1 MPPGYTRGMYTP
13 GASKSWL
20 GRSAFTTIAWAASI
34 IPGLAADA
42 APAAAPAASEPLRS
56 IAAIL
61 ALPPAEIDAEPEAVV
76 RGVVT
81 TACTPYFVIED
92 AGSAMFIAGFGDVEA
107 DGTAAPIIEP
117 GMILEI
123 EGRVIP
129 GGYAPTL
136 SGRRTRVV
144 GRGPVPPPMPA
155 DLGRL
160 SRGVDEGRRV
170 TVRGVVQGMGE
181 GLLEHLDPIPVFM
194 LDVDNRPLPITCFG
208 SVRTLDLRRLVDAE
222 VQVTGV
228 GVGFRNSRGQFAGPA
243 IIVVDPAD
251 IDILVPPP
259 ADPFAGEIAPLET
272 FARYSAQAHSGHRIR
287 TEGTVSYAAP
297 GLLYL
302 QEGSAAVRVDLAPV
316 AADAG
321 AAEPPLAPGDRVQ
334 VAGFLDMNRSVAGLT
349 FAVARRVGSGS
360 APEPEPLAV
369 AEIARVAE
377 QFRKMSWMTKP
388 GSHDGRLVRCTGVV
402 ESLEK
407 TPAGLTATLSSPG
420 SRWFAMLTPG
430 PSAAALPQLAVGS
443 TVAVAGILRL
453 DLDAARINGL
463 IVDHPTMSR
472 ITLLA
477 RDAADIEVVRPA
489 PWWTPRRLGVAVLS
503 LAGAAAAL
511 AAWSVTLGREVRR
524 QTAFAVEEAAGRR
537 AAAAEF
543 EATLRERS
551 RLAVNLHDTV
561 LQWLTGVGFQLKA
574 CESAGGRDDRPTLAT
589 HLAVARQM
597 IDHAATQLRG
607 TVWSLRSVTADG
619 MPFQESLVR
628 LVDQAAAGHDA
639 HVSLSVAPDLP
650 DLPPLVAGNLLL
662 VLQEAIHNALHHA
675 APSNVRVT
683 LAADRAASDVVAE
696 VRDDGCGF
704 TVGEQVGPAQGHFGL
719 DGMRER
725 VVRLG
730 GSLAVVSAPDEG
742 TIITARVPW
751 TLADLA
757 HERAALNGRPS
768 PVGTMTGAG

>member
-524 QTAFAVEEAAGRR
+524 QTGRAVA
-537 AAAAEF
+537 
-543 EATLRERS
+543 EATARQRAKDEYDVAIRERS
-551 RLAVNLHDTV
+551 RIAADLHDTI
-561 LQWLTGVGFQLKA
+561 LQTIAGIGYQLQSCKAGLGPLPAGLDERLLTAERLVG
-574 CESAGGRDDRPTLAT
+574 
-589 HLAVARQM
+589 HARR
-597 IDHAATQLRG
+597 QLRT
-607 TVWSLRSVTADG
+607 TVWSLRSMPDLRQPLATSVATLVRTLAGGQSAAVEVTAVG
-619 MPFQESLVR
+619 PPR
-628 LVDQAAAGHDA
+628 P
-639 HVSLSVAPDLP
+639 VSEPVARQ
-650 DLPPLVAGNLLL
+650 LLF
-662 VLQEAIHNALHHA
+662 VVQEAVLNAVHHGQ
-675 APSNVRVT
+675 PRRVNVTVAF
-683 LAADRAASDVVAE
+683 AADGSAVEIA
-696 VRDDGCGF
+696 VRDDGLGF
-704 TVGEQVGPAQGHFGL
+704 VPGSQPGPESAHFGIQ
-719 DGMRER
+719 GMRER
-725 VVRLG
+725 AEMLG
-730 GSLAVVSAPDEG
+730 GTLAIESAPGRG
-742 TIITARVPW
+742 TTVTVRVPCP
-751 TLADLA
+751 
-757 HERAALNGRPS
+757 EPVAAEEEP
-768 PVGTMTGAG
+768 